1 MSWRLVFIHN
11 HNYKDLNVS
20 LRTSPLAILIYSR
33 PLFQPALF
41 QPIAFSSFAFK
52 AQGKDFDERRLSAAD
67 VMSPFV
73 RYLFLIEK
81 TLGSISR
88 CSEIYIWLL
97 NLLYPKTCTYV
108 LTSKRSHSLFKDLLL
123 GKKKKPKKLITL
135 WRHESCYIMNV
146 NFTSWDNGNDQRN
159 VTVKT
164 DLVRLQLWQS
174 LPSKQK
180 ITNSRKKQ
188 WLFFS
193 LRSSD
198 SAGAYPPLSK
208 APDEA

>member
-41 QPIAFSSFAFK
+41 PPIAFSSFAFK

-67 VMSPFV
+67 VIRPFE

-108 LTSKRSHSLFKDLLL
+108 LTSKRSRSLFKDLLL
-123 GKKKKPKKLITL
+123 GKKKNQKTHHTL
-135 WRHESCYIMNV
+135 KTRELLYNECEFHEL
-146 NFTSWDNGNDQRN
+146 G
-159 VTVKT
+159 
-164 DLVRLQLWQS
+164 
-174 LPSKQK
+174 
-180 ITNSRKKQ
+180 
-188 WLFFS
+188 
-193 LRSSD
+193 
-198 SAGAYPPLSK
+198 
-208 APDEA
+208 